1 MVYAMKAILR
11 SRSQIGRFLG
21 HIQSGFLPTVRRR
34 SFSLLPHR
42 HDNAAINTRTSLLI
56 PTLCDS
62 RHSIPLTVSD
72 IHLRHEQLPFS
83 YFFRET
89 LDEATLLSSFRSVLR
104 HFPILGG
111 RLACS
116 RLVIRCDPDDSVPFT
131 VGDIDISLDDWLA
144 RKSNQNHSHKSAS
157 GYPTLLP
164 LFDALFQNNHHGD
177 VDEDPGGGKQQH
189 SYKYEN
195 LVKIRVTYFKGGGT
209 AIGVNMNHVMGD
221 TASCVRFVRC
231 WGREMRQQAYP
242 LGACNVRANATCSG
256 MMTSDLADLMGLNK
270 GPILPSFWANLYK
283 KYVSSEA
290 VTTRSDENAPSLS
303 APVLN
308 HEYTDLSFPPLVLN
322 AMKSCGMAEC
332 GLATYISTNDMITAF
347 GWLLKRSLSGE
358 DAYNISMVVNV
369 RGRCGVD
376 AFADMDN
383 LVNERSGLFGNGIT
397 NVVAAHP
404 PTTGLI
410 GILDVATAAIAI
422 RAALLAGLLEV
433 PYRIAESKRGAP
445 TAAMNSSSTFST
457 TSWGE
462 FQVFKIRFSE
472 EELFGFHGHPS
483 FPLPTGRTFSSVISP
498 ASTGGYTYKLLLP
511 SDKVREA
518 KKIHERLCTLFLS
531 WQSTSRA
538 AAKLGGP
545 VEKVSLM
552 PITKPVVPL
561 PAMF

>member
-1 MVYAMKAILR
+1 MLKAMLR

-21 HIQSGFLPTVRRR
+21 HVHSGFLPRGRR
-34 SFSLLPHR
+34 SFSLLHHR
-42 HDNAAINTRTSLLI
+42 YDDTAAVNTRASLLI
-56 PTLCDS
+56 PTMSDT
-62 RHSIPLTVSD
+62 RYSIPLTVSD
-72 IHLRHEQLPFS
+72 VHLRHEQLPFA

-89 LDEATLLSSFRSVLR
+89 LDEATLESSLRSVLR
-104 HFPILGG
+104 HFPVLGG

-116 RLVIRCDPDDSVPFT
+116 RLVIQCDPDDSVPFA
-131 VGDIDISLDDWLA
+131 VGDIDISLDDWLI
-144 RKSNQNHSHKSAS
+144 RKRNQNHSHKSAS

-164 LFDALFQNNHHGD
+164 IFDALFQNNHYGN
-177 VDEDPGGGKQQH
+177 VDDESLEKQQH

-195 LVKIRVTYFKGGGT
+195 LIKIRVTYFKGGGT

-242 LGACNVRANATCSG
+242 LGACNIRANASCSG

-270 GPILPSFWANLYK
+270 GPILPSFWTNLYNE
-283 KYVSSEA
+283 YVL
-290 VTTRSDENAPSLS
+290 SDAIITSHEEGLSLS

-308 HEYTDLSFPPLVLN
+308 HEYADLSFPPIVLN
-322 AMKSCGMAEC
+322 AMKSYGMAEC
-332 GLATYISTNDMITAF
+332 GLATYISTNDMVTAF

-383 LVNERSGLFGNGIT
+383 ANERSGLFGNGIT

-404 PTTGLI
+404 PTTGFI
-410 GILDVATAAIAI
+410 GILDIATAAIAI
-422 RAALLAGLLEV
+422 RAALVAGLLEV
-433 PYRIAESKRGAP
+433 PYRIAESKRGTP
-445 TAAMNSSSTFST
+445 TPAMNSSSTFST

-462 FQVFKIRFSE
+462 FQVYKIRFSE

-498 ASTGGYTYKLLLP
+498 ASTGGCTYKLLLP

-518 KKIHERLCTLFLS
+518 REIHERLCTLFLS
-531 WQSTSRA
+531 WRSSSRA
-538 AAKLGGP
+538 A
-545 VEKVSLM
+545 V
-552 PITKPVVPL
+552 
-561 PAMF
+561 

>member
-1 MVYAMKAILR
+1 MVHAMKAMLR

-21 HIQSGFLPTVRRR
+21 HIHSGFLPRGRR
-34 SFSLLPHR
+34 SFSLLPVHHR
-42 HDNAAINTRTSLLI
+42 YDDTAAVNTRASLLI
-56 PTLCDS
+56 PTMSDS
-62 RHSIPLTVSD
+62 RYSIPLTVSD
-72 IHLRHEQLPFS
+72 VHLRHEQLPFA

-89 LDEATLLSSFRSVLR
+89 LDEATLESSLRSVLR

-116 RLVIRCDPDDSVPFT
+116 RLVIQCDPDDSVPFA
-131 VGDIDISLDDWLA
+131 VGDIDISLDDWLI

-177 VDEDPGGGKQQH
+177 GDHEPGGGKQQH

-195 LVKIRVTYFKGGGT
+195 LIKIRVTYFKGGGT

-242 LGACNVRANATCSG
+242 LGACNIRANASCSG
-256 MMTSDLADLMGLNK
+256 MMTSDLADLMGLSK
-270 GPILPSFWANLYK
+270 GPILPSLWTNLYNE
-283 KYVSSEA
+283 YVSSEA
-290 VTTRSDENAPSLS
+290 IITSDEKGLALS
-303 APVLN
+303 APVLD
-308 HEYTDLSFPPLVLN
+308 HEYADLAFPPLVLN
-322 AMKSCGMAEC
+322 AMKCYGMAEC
-332 GLATYISTNDMITAF
+332 GMATYISTNDMVTAF

-358 DAYNISMVVNV
+358 DSYNISMVVNV

-376 AFADMDN
+376 AFADMQN
-383 LVNERSGLFGNGIT
+383 VNERSGLFGNGIT

-404 PTTGLI
+404 PTTGFI
-410 GILDVATAAIAI
+410 GILDIATAAIAI
-422 RAALLAGLLEV
+422 RAALVAGLLEV
-433 PYRIAESKRGAP
+433 PYRIAESKRGTP
-445 TAAMNSSSTFST
+445 TPAMNSSSTFST

-462 FQVFKIRFSE
+462 FQVYKIRFSE

-498 ASTGGYTYKLLLP
+498 ASTGGCTYKLLLP

-518 KKIHERLCTLFLS
+518 REIHERLCTLFLS
-531 WQSTSRA
+531 WQSSTRA
-538 AAKLGGP
+538 A
-545 VEKVSLM
+545 V
-552 PITKPVVPL
+552 
-561 PAMF
+561 